1 MSSKKTEA
9 LLTEISN
16 KLSTLTRLF
25 TINLVKDIKKQ
36 KDQIA
41 VLNEVGFKPK
51 QIADILSTTSNTVS
65 VTLNE
70 LKKEGSAKERK
81 ETSKKEDI
89 KPIEVEVKP
98 EEQK

>member
-16 KLSTLTRLF
+16 KLSILTRLF

-70 LKKEGSAKERK
+70 LKKERSAKERK
-81 ETSKKEDI
+81 ETTKEEDI